1 MAVAEAFEV
10 FNSSNESDLP
20 VIDNGVFRGILFKNQ
35 VSDNKQNNLTVA
47 DLRDQFRQVSVNED
61 TRMVSALKKM
71 VSEGVA
77 LLPVLNQEGEI
88 KGVMRAKHLWN
99 EFASRSSMLG
109 EGSWIILTMPKK
121 DFSLSR
127 ISHLIE
133 SHDLFLIMHFV
144 QFYQGGNVI
153 DVHLKVNRENVN
165 ELLQSLQR
173 FGYHVSGVIQPK
185 KYVDDWE
192 NKFEELMRFFST

>member
-133 SHDLFLIMHFV
+133 SHDLFLVMHFV

>member
-10 FNSSNESDLP
+10 FNSSNESNLP

-133 SHDLFLIMHFV
+133 SHDLFLVMHFV